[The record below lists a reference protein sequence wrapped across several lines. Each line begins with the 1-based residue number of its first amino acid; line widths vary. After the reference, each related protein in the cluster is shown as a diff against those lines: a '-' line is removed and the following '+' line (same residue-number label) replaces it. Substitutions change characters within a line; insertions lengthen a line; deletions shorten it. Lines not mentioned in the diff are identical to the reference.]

1 MPLLVVGIF
10 VLSGL
15 GAVAGT
21 EGEKENFV
29 SETISFST
37 PITNEKTDYVSI
49 ELTEATSSS
58 METGKPM
65 LPVVTKVYTF
75 PFGTSVDNVE
85 VSFSDVIEQE
95 ISKPIEPAPEPQIV
109 SAYASNKVIE
119 TEVVAYSD
127 IDVCPEYRFS
137 YKTGAGL
144 KGEEHVIYLSVHL
157 YPVQYHPKE
166 NTIYYSSDATVDV
179 TYTLPESPVIFM
191 DEYDFLIL
199 APADFESALQPLVT
213 LKNGMGIDTI
223 LTTLDDIPSVGVDE
237 QEDIKY
243 YIKDA
248 IESWGITDVLLVG
261 AGVEGEEIFPV
272 RNAWIGSAPYED
284 YFPSDLYYAD
294 IYDSTMGF
302 STWDKD
308 GDGKYAEYPGDMD
321 DVDILPDVNIG
332 RYPCNDVTEV
342 NTIVE
347 KIIYYKEHNKMTNK
361 ILQMG
366 GDTFP
371 GDPGGQLEGE
381 HANTVVMTKL
391 PGYTATQLWGSNG
404 QLSKSNIGAGFRS
417 YVDFV
422 DFSGHGSWA
431 SWATHPPE
439 DDSIWIPDQTTISP
453 YTGFLYF
460 DVDLY
465 RLTNGVK
472 LPVIVINSCS
482 NNKFTDSPTCL
493 GWKFLSKPN
502 GGGIATYASAG
513 IGYGSPGHETEGV
526 MGWMEVKA
534 FEELYDTKNLGEA
547 WNNCITG
554 YFNTFGPDFEMTDY
568 KTMLEF
574 EMFGDPTLDV
584 EDGDDPKIKL
594 THRPL
599 NIFER
604 FIGQFPL
611 LAKLFELIIAKII

>member
-1 MPLLVVGIF
+1 LRKLLPLLVVGIF

-109 SAYASNKVIE
+109 SVYASNKVIE

-272 RNAWIGSAPYED
+272 RNAWIGSAPHED

-308 GDGKYAEYPGDMD
+308 GDGKYAEYPGD
-321 DVDILPDVNIG
+321 
-332 RYPCNDVTEV
+332 RCY
-342 NTIVE
+342 
-347 KIIYYKEHNKMTNK
+347 
-361 ILQMG
+361 
-366 GDTFP
+366 
-371 GDPGGQLEGE
+371 
-381 HANTVVMTKL
+381 
-391 PGYTATQLWGSNG
+391 
-404 QLSKSNIGAGFRS
+404 
-417 YVDFV
+417 
-422 DFSGHGSWA
+422 
-431 SWATHPPE
+431 
-439 DDSIWIPDQTTISP
+439 
-453 YTGFLYF
+453 
-460 DVDLY
+460 
-465 RLTNGVK
+465 
-472 LPVIVINSCS
+472 
-482 NNKFTDSPTCL
+482 
-493 GWKFLSKPN
+493 
-502 GGGIATYASAG
+502 
-513 IGYGSPGHETEGV
+513 
-526 MGWMEVKA
+526 
-534 FEELYDTKNLGEA
+534 
-547 WNNCITG
+547 
-554 YFNTFGPDFEMTDY
+554 
-568 KTMLEF
+568 
-574 EMFGDPTLDV
+574 
-584 EDGDDPKIKL
+584 
-594 THRPL
+594 
-599 NIFER
+599 
-604 FIGQFPL
+604 
-611 LAKLFELIIAKII
+611 